1 MAQSPGLTPW
11 ISSAFI
17 RGVGTRSSL
26 LSANDDGP
34 GTGVERWTYC
44 IDTSALIDLR
54 PFRRTVFVTLWANL
68 DGLVAEDRLI
78 SPDEVL
84 HELERG
90 DDELLQWARE
100 HRSMFKQI
108 DEQVWMLARDVAK
121 RFPTLVDH
129 TKLSADADAFVV
141 AVVLAQPVSLLSKFA
156 VVAHERTRMRK
167 ARIGDACAH
176 YGLDYL
182 SIQDMFDREGWRF

>member
-1 MAQSPGLTPW
+1 MAQSPELTPW
-11 ISSAFI
+11 ISLAFI

-26 LSANDDGP
+26 LRANTESPD
-34 GTGVERWTYC
+34 TGIERWIYC
-44 IDTSALIDLR
+44 IDASALIDLR

-100 HRSMFKQI
+100 QRSISKPI
-108 DEQVWMLARDVAK
+108 DEQVWVLARDVVK
-121 RFPTLVDH
+121 GFPNLVDH
-129 TKLSADADAFVV
+129 TKLTADADAFVV
-141 AVVLAQPVSLLSKFA
+141 ALALARPVSLLSNCV
-156 VVAHERTRMRK
+156 VVAHERTRK
-167 ARIGDACAH
+167 GKTRIGDVCAH

-182 SIQDMFDREGWRF
+182 SIQDMFDREGWHF